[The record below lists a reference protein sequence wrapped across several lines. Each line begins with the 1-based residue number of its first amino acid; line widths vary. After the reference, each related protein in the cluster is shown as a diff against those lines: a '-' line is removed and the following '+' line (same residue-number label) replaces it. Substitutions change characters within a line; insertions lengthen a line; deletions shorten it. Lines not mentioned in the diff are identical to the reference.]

1 VRVVVIGGTGHIGSY
16 LTPRLVA
23 AGHDVVVLSRGERRP
38 YRSHPAWGRVSMV
51 QADREAEE
59 AAGTFGDR
67 IAGLAPDAVVDLTCF
82 TPESA
87 TALLDAVRGRIGHL
101 LHCGTIWV
109 HGHAVEVPVTED
121 APRRPFGAYGEAK
134 AATEELLLSESRR
147 GGVPTT
153 LLHPGHIVGPGWPP
167 IGPAGNLDL
176 DVIGRLARGEEVLLP
191 NAGLETLHHVH
202 ADDVA
207 QAFEQALRHRS
218 LALGESFHVTSER
231 AVTLRGFAEAVA
243 SWFGTVA
250 NLRYAPLQQWEAA
263 GSEHADATVQHVL
276 HSPSVSI
283 DKARRLLSYRPRYTS
298 LEAVA
303 ESLDW
308 LIEHGRLDLGGLRPV
323 L

>member
-16 LTPRLVA
+16 LTPRLVS
-23 AGHDVVVLSRGERRP
+23 AGHDVVVVSRGERQP
-38 YRSHPAWGRVSMV
+38 YRSHPTWSRVTMV
-51 QADREAEE
+51 RADRDAEE
-59 AAGTFGDR
+59 AAGSFGDR
-67 IAGLAPDAVVDLTCF
+67 ISGLAPDVVIDMTCF

-87 TALLDAVRGRIGHL
+87 TALLDAIRGRVSHL
-101 LHCGTIWV
+101 LHCGTVWV
-109 HGHAVEVPVTED
+109 HGTAVEVPVTED

-134 AATEELLLSESRR
+134 AATEALLLAESRR

-153 LLHPGHIVGPGWPP
+153 VLHPGHIVGPGWPP
-167 IGPAGNLDL
+167 IGPAGSLDTA
-176 DVIGRLARGEEVLLP
+176 VFASLARGEEVLLP

-207 QAFEQALRHRS
+207 QGFELALRHRS
-218 LALGESFHVTSER
+218 LAVGESFHVTSER

-243 SWFGTVA
+243 AWFGHEA
-250 NLRYAPLQQWEAA
+250 KLHFAPLQQWEAD

-276 HSPSVSI
+276 HSSCVSI
-283 DKARRLLSYRPRYTS
+283 EKASRVLRYRPRYTS

-303 ESLDW
+303 EAVDW
-308 LIEHGRLDLGGLRPV
+308 LIDNGQLDLDGLRPP